1 VTAFHGLATM
11 PVNQQV
17 ALAVAALACVFD
29 LRSRHLPNLL
39 TLGAAGAALVYGFAT
54 AGLTGLAVSAGGWAT
69 ACALFFP
76 FFALRGLGAG
86 DVKLAAAIGAWLTP
100 YDALWLTL
108 YAMVA
113 GGVMALLVALLAGYV
128 RKALAN
134 LSLLLAH
141 WRVVGITPM
150 STLTLDTARGPR
162 LPYALP
168 IAVGALIDLFWR

>member
-1 VTAFHGLATM
+1 MVSVLSAEGW
-11 PVNQQV
+11 V

-29 LRSRHLPNLL
+29 LRSRRIPNLL
-39 TLGAAGAALVYGFAT
+39 TFGAAGAALCYAFVWH
-54 AGLTGLAVSAGGWAT
+54 GLGGLAVSAVGWLT

-100 YDALWLTL
+100 SDALWFAL

-113 GGVMALLVALLAGYV
+113 GGVMALLVAVLSGYA
-128 RKALAN
+128 RRALAN
-134 LSLLLAH
+134 LSLLLSH
-141 WRVVGITPM
+141 WRVVGLVPM
-150 STLTLDTARGPR
+150 DALTLEQSRGPR

-168 IAVGALIDLFWR
+168 IAVGVAIDLFWR